1 MVIHLKYSSVCRLI
15 SPSFP
20 SATVS
25 PCSKSVSQF
34 LFCKQVHWYHFFLD
48 SAHKEYHR
56 YFSSV
61 WLTSLSMTISRCIH
75 VAANGV
81 VSFFLVAEEQLQWN
95 TVKPLERVVYVDMK
109 NMHKKLLSR
118 VRRQKG
124 YDYKLNPG
132 PQKGCI
138 LITDG
143 WQGES
148 WIGFEN
154 EIKLEHGWLFCFLSS
169 KNPCCFIQ
177 VPNYSASSR
186 ARGK

>member
-1 MVIHLKYSSVCRLI
+1 
-15 SPSFP
+15 
-20 SATVS
+20 
-25 PCSKSVSQF
+25 
-34 LFCKQVHWYHFFLD
+34 
-48 SAHKEYHR
+48 
-56 YFSSV
+56 
-61 WLTSLSMTISRCIH
+61 MTISRCIH

-81 VSFFLVAEEQLQWN
+81 VSFFLVAEEQLQRN

-143 WQGES
+143 
-148 WIGFEN
+148 
-154 EIKLEHGWLFCFLSS
+154 
-169 KNPCCFIQ
+169 
-177 VPNYSASSR
+177 
-186 ARGK
+186 